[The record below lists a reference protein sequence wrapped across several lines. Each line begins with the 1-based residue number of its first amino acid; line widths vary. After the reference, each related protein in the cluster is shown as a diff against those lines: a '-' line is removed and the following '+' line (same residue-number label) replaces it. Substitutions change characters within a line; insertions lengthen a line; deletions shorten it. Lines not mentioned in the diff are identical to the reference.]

1 MKYRIKSSLKQE
13 VLSLLLERRATT
25 VPRIKKIV
33 LTDKE
38 MFLPKWLKYFSL
50 EELDYYLEPVTEY
63 GEAIIEPIHKKVSEN
78 CEEKEETKS
87 VDKDIIEEE
96 PTQEKLE
103 EYYGI

>member
-1 MKYRIKSSLKQE
+1 MKYRIKASLKQE

-38 MFLPKWLKYFSL
+38 MFLPKWLKYFNL
-50 EELDYYLEPVTEY
+50 EELDHYLEPVTEY
-63 GEAIIEPIHKKVSEN
+63 GEVIV
-78 CEEKEETKS
+78 EEKEEIKS

-96 PTQEKLE
+96 STQEKLE

>member
-1 MKYRIKSSLKQE
+1 MKYKIKSSLKQE
-13 VLSLLLERRATT
+13 VLALLLERRATT

-50 EELDYYLEPVTEY
+50 EELDHYLEPVTEY
-63 GEAIIEPIHKKVSEN
+63 GEVII
-78 CEEKEETKS
+78 EEKEETKS

>member
-78 CEEKEETKS
+78 YEEKEETKS
-87 VDKDIIEEE
+87 VDKNIVEES
-96 PTQEKLE
+96 TQEKLE

>member
-63 GEAIIEPIHKKVSEN
+63 GEAIIEPIHKKVSEKY
-78 CEEKEETKS
+78 EEKEENQS
-87 VDKDIIEEE
+87 VDKNIVEES
-96 PTQEKLE
+96 TQEKLE